1 MENHP
6 YIFPLLVSVVVSLG
20 FVSCTLCVAAEFK
33 KSKVKDL
40 SVDGKQLCS
49 LPESAAFRLGL
60 AALAC
65 SSVAQIVGNLLLC
78 GKWMSMERECSCGKT
93 KKPKTAIFFLV
104 LSWMSFGVAAI
115 LIGVATSMSRRQAP
129 GEGWL
134 DGDCYIVK
142 DGVYFASALLFII
155 TFALTIASA
164 IFTRRTKLT
173 TSIPN

>member
-40 SVDGKQLCS
+40 SVDGKLCS

-65 SSVAQIVGNLLLC
+65 SSVAQIIGNLLLC
-78 GKWMSMERECSCGKT
+78 GKLMSKERECSCRKT

-115 LIGVATSMSRRQAP
+115 LIGAATSMSRRQAP

-134 DGDCYIVK
+134 DGECYIVK
-142 DGVYFASALLFII
+142 DGVYFGSALLLII
-155 TFALTIASA
+155 TLALTIASA